1 MFSKSCKY
9 AIRAVLYLA
18 TRLSEGEK
26 IGAKSLGELL
36 KVPTP
41 FLAKILQDLSRK
53 GLISSTKGPGGGFFL
68 SEENQ
73 NVTLEQIIECVDGPE
88 VMHGCVL
95 GFSTCSS
102 ANPCPLHVQAFAY
115 REGLR
120 YQLAHQTVRELAL
133 RINREKIKL

>member
-18 TRLSEGEK
+18 TKLGEGER
-26 IGAKSLGELL
+26 IGAKQLGDTL

-53 GLISSTKGPGGGFFL
+53 GLISSIKGPGGGFFL

-73 NVTLEQIIECVDGPE
+73 NVTLEQIIECVDGAD
-88 VMHGCVL
+88 VMNGCVL
-95 GFSTCSS
+95 GFPTCSAS
-102 ANPCPLHVQAFAY
+102 NPCPLHVQAFAY

-120 YQLAHQTVRELAL
+120 YQLAHQTIRELAL
-133 RINREKIKL
+133 RINRENIKL